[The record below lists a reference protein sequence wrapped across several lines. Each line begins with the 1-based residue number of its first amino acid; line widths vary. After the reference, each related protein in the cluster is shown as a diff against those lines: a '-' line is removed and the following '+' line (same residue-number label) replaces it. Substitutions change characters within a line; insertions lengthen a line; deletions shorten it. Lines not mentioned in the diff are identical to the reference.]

1 MAGIDNL
8 KARLLEDD
16 KQAAQAIEKEALKK
30 ADEIIESSK
39 RKAED
44 IIKLMAE
51 KAQRDGKDKKD
62 RILSRAELNAR
73 NELLA
78 AKQEAVEKVLSSACG
93 KIKKMGKDE
102 YSLFMERMLL
112 SNVETGD
119 EEIIFDENDIS
130 RIDTAL
136 VERVNNILKEQGRR
150 DNITISSER
159 RGIGNG
165 FILKRGEV
173 EINCSIDALIKSL
186 REELEGEIA
195 SILFN

>member
-30 ADEIIESSK
+30 ADDIIESSK

-44 IIKLMAE
+44 IIKLMSE
-51 KAQRDGKDKKD
+51 KAQKDGKDRKE
-62 RILSRAELNAR
+62 RILARAALNAR

-78 AKQEAVEKVLSSACG
+78 AKQEAIEKVLAAACD
-93 KIKKMGKDE
+93 KIEKMDREE
-102 YSLFMERMLL
+102 YSLLLERMLL

-119 EEIIFDENDIS
+119 EEIIFDENDVS
-130 RIDTAL
+130 RIDASL
-136 VERVNNILKEQGRR
+136 VKRVNKSLKEQGRR
-150 DNITISSER
+150 NNITISSEKR
-159 RGIGNG
+159 SIGNG
-165 FILKRGEV
+165 FILKRGDV
-173 EINCSIDALIKSL
+173 EINCSINALIKSL
-186 REELEGEIA
+186 HEELEGEIA

>member
-44 IIKLMAE
+44 ITKTLAE
-51 KAQRDGKDKKD
+51 KAQRDGKDRKD
-62 RILSRAELNAR
+62 RILARAALNAR
-73 NELLA
+73 NELLE
-78 AKQEAVEKVLSSACG
+78 AKQEAVG
-93 KIKKMGKDE
+93 KILASAYDKIEKMNREE
-102 YSLFMERMLL
+102 YSSFLERMLL
-112 SNVETGD
+112 SNAETGD
-119 EEIIFDENDIS
+119 EEIIFDENDIA
-130 RIDTAL
+130 RIDTSL
-136 VERVNNILKEQGRR
+136 VKRVNKSLKEQGKRN
-150 DNITISSER
+150 DVTISKEKRS
-159 RGIGNG
+159 IGNG
-165 FILKRGEV
+165 FVLKRGDV

>member
-16 KQAAQAIEKEALKK
+16 KKAAQAIENEALKK

-44 IIKLMAE
+44 ITKQMAE
-51 KAQRDGKDKKD
+51 KAQRDGKDRKD
-62 RILSRAELNAR
+62 RILSRAALNAR

-78 AKQEAVEKVLSSACG
+78 AKQEAVEKILSSACD
-93 KIKKMGKDE
+93 KIEKMTRDE
-102 YSLFMERMLL
+102 YSLFLERMLL

-130 RIDTAL
+130 RIDTSL
-136 VERVNNILKEQGRR
+136 VERVNKILKEQGRR
-150 DNITISSER
+150 DNINISSER
-159 RGIGNG
+159 RSIGNG

-173 EINCSIDALIKSL
+173 EINCSINALIKSL

-195 SILFN
+195 TILFN